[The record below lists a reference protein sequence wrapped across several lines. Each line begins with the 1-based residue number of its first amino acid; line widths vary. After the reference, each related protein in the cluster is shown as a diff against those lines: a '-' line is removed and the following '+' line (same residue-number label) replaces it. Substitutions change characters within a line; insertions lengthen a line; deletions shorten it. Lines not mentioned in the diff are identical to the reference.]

1 MLITPNQLGSFP
13 LIGEAIKPTYV
24 AFMAALTACSH
35 AGLVDEAWKYYNS
48 MTKKY
53 RIALGIE
60 HYAAVADL
68 LGRAGRLD
76 KAYRFI
82 SSMHIEPTGS
92 VWSTLLAA
100 CGVHKNV
107 ELAEKVAEKIF
118 VVDPENSGS
127 YVLLSNIYSAA
138 KK

>member
-1 MLITPNQLGSFP
+1 MF
-13 LIGEAIKPTYV
+13 
-24 AFMAALTACSH
+24 AFMAVLTACSH

-53 RIALGIE
+53 GIAPGIE

-76 KAYRFI
+76 EAYHFI
-82 SSMHIEPTGS
+82 SNMHIEPTGS

-100 CGVHKNV
+100 CRVHKNV

-118 VVDPENSGS
+118 AVDPENIGA
-127 YVLLSNIYSAA
+127 YVLLVKIIKQKLNIN
-138 KK
+138 